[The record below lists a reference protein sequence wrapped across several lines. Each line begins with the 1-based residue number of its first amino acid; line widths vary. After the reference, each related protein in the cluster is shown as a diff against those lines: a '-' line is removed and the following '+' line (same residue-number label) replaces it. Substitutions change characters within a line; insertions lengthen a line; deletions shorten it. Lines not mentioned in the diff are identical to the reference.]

1 MQAQVSAMMSRIEV
15 LQEVNKEL
23 AEYVKAAKSQNE
35 AYMSEREVLV
45 KENAALMAKLK
56 GKRQHDETVHPGPSK
71 GGINRV
77 GTETGMASD
86 GSSKETKSP
95 ILKKKK
101 VTVKQIPTTA
111 GIIDKEGEPNNVKDT
126 DEDTD
131 RVTINN
137 IEDGNSTDASYAASG
152 DEQMEEDGSESGSD
166 SSSSSDDET
175 DKVATKGEAKP
186 SEDKHSPA
194 SW

>member
-1 MQAQVSAMMSRIEV
+1 MSENNGECVIVDVNAQVAQLQAQVSAMMSRIEV
-15 LQEVNKEL
+15 LQEVNKEF

-71 GGINRV
+71 G
-77 GTETGMASD
+77 TETGMASD

-101 VTVKQIPTTA
+101 VTVKQKRRNKANEEQIPTTA
-111 GIIDKEGEPNNVKDT
+111 GIIDK
-126 DEDTD
+126 
-131 RVTINN
+131 
-137 IEDGNSTDASYAASG
+137 
-152 DEQMEEDGSESGSD
+152 
-166 SSSSSDDET
+166 
-175 DKVATKGEAKP
+175 
-186 SEDKHSPA
+186 
-194 SW
+194 